1 MAIRNKLIR
10 HKIFVER
17 YATSVANRAQ
27 NIIDEARNYILGQ
40 LNAGNTNVD
49 QIRTNAERI
58 LMTMKDS
65 VFAEIEDFMGYEQ
78 NFLKDVLN
86 KALKTELNEVSIPSL
101 FDAFLAKSMPVGL
114 SDKKNGRSPDA
125 AFNAFVDKK
134 AKQLTQP
141 LRDAEL
147 NGEDR
152 FITGE
157 KIAALAAGI
166 VAIQTGSLVKTAVTH
181 SEIVAKDSLL
191 KENKEEF
198 DGVEW
203 VSVLDSR
210 TTDYCKSQDGKT
222 FDLGQGPRPPAHYNC
237 RSITMPVGKGGK
249 RL

>member
-1 MAIRNKLIR
+1 MAIKTRLIK

-27 NIIDEARNYILGQ
+27 NVIQEAQNYILGQ
-40 LNAGNTNVD
+40 LNNGNTNVD
-49 QIRTNAERI
+49 QIRTNVENI
-58 LMTMKDS
+58 LRTMKDQ
-65 VFAEIEDFMGYEQ
+65 VFAEINDFMEYEQ
-78 NFLKDVLN
+78 DFLKNILD
-86 KALKTELNEVSIPSL
+86 KALNTSLNGVSVNAL
-101 FDAFLAKSMPVGL
+101 LEAFLNNSMPVGL
-114 SDKKNGRSPDA
+114 ADKKNGRSPDV
-125 AFNAFVDKK
+125 AFNAFADKK

-141 LRDAEL
+141 IRDAEL
-147 NGEDR
+147 NGEDT
-152 FITGE
+152 FTTGE

-181 SEIVAKDSLL
+181 SESVAKDSLL

-203 VSVLDSR
+203 VSILDSR
-210 TTDYCKSQDGKT
+210 TTNYCKSQDGKT
-222 FDLGQGPRPPAHYNC
+222 FKIGQGPRPPAHYNC